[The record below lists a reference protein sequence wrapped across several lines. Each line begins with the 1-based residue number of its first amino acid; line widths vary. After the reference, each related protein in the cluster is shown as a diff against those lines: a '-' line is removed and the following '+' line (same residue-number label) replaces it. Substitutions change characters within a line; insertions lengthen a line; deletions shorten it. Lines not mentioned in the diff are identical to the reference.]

1 MKIIGG
7 ESKSVTKEM
16 TSSWSETTLPTIL
29 SNYKLENI
37 FKADEFGFFY
47 QCFADKT
54 YHLKREKCSGE
65 KKSKVRLTGMAAAS
79 AVGEKLPM
87 FVIWKSKN
95 PRCFE
100 NVKHL
105 PCEYKSQKK
114 SWMNSEIFEEWIRKL
129 DRKFRAN
136 DRNIALI
143 IDNCP
148 AHPPISNLTNFQ
160 LVFLHPNTTS
170 ILQRMDQGVIRSFK
184 AHYRGRVVRLLCRA
198 LEKIEPCLKISIL
211 QSMKILVDSWEVVS
225 KEAIINCFR
234 KAGITPA
241 VQQAAIS
248 DSDDPF
254 KDLQESL
261 NDLRKAD
268 SSMVPD
274 DVTATALV
282 SLDDDVIATAPEI
295 SEGDIIE
302 ELRAC
307 QEPGEGEES
316 DDEISIEE
324 IFDPVVEKPSRTAIE
339 SALDDLKYAA
349 MFSDEGVLMQKLIL
363 SFERLYENERLK
375 SLKQRD
381 ITDFLKPV

>member
-1 MKIIGG
+1 
-7 ESKSVTKEM
+7 
-16 TSSWSETTLPTIL
+16 
-29 SNYKLENI
+29 
-37 FKADEFGFFY
+37 
-47 QCFADKT
+47 
-54 YHLKREKCSGE
+54 
-65 KKSKVRLTGMAAAS
+65 
-79 AVGEKLPM
+79 
-87 FVIWKSKN
+87 
-95 PRCFE
+95 
-100 NVKHL
+100 
-105 PCEYKSQKK
+105 
-114 SWMNSEIFEEWIRKL
+114 
-129 DRKFRAN
+129 
-136 DRNIALI
+136 
-143 IDNCP
+143 
-148 AHPPISNLTNFQ
+148 
-160 LVFLHPNTTS
+160 
-170 ILQRMDQGVIRSFK
+170 MDQGVIRSLK

-198 LEKIEPCLKISIL
+198 FKKKEPCPKISIL

-225 KEAIINCFR
+225 KETIINCLK

-261 NDLRKAD
+261 NDLSKAD

-295 SEGDIIE
+295 TEGDIIE

-307 QEPGEGEES
+307 QEPAEGEES

-324 IFDPVVEKPSRTAIE
+324 IFDPVVEKPSRLAIE
-339 SALDDLKYAA
+339 FALDDLKYAA
-349 MFSDEGVLMQKLIL
+349 MFSDEGVQMQRLIL